1 MNVSNPSPVGLQNY
15 ASIDRKHTFCTIN
28 TVRKTK
34 LQIFQYIMASV
45 SFSFPRRT
53 SSKQNLLSVT
63 DPHHS
68 NEGESVTTH
77 PGWKYSIP
85 RIVLSVALVAYGI
98 FDCVS
103 DWKLYCERDSQIEDI
118 CKEASTEIHSSTKHA
133 LKAMLAF
140 AIFGTILISL
150 ETINFF
156 LGLCKQKIMHPV
168 FLSII
173 VCLFEELPLAVLR
186 WNLKTS
192 ANNKMADGWGIAS
205 SIGGMTAPL
214 LGPIYKCCK
223 MSDCCKSKSSCCSG
237 EKDETCCDD
246 LCSGTSGWFGV
257 TFLVLMVL
265 VVVTI
270 NILNWANFEAPGAE
284 LCVQE

>member
-68 NEGESVTTH
+68 NE
-77 PGWKYSIP
+77 
-85 RIVLSVALVAYGI
+85 
-98 FDCVS
+98 
-103 DWKLYCERDSQIEDI
+103 
-118 CKEASTEIHSSTKHA
+118 
-133 LKAMLAF
+133 
-140 AIFGTILISL
+140 
-150 ETINFF
+150 
-156 LGLCKQKIMHPV
+156 GLCKQKIMHPV